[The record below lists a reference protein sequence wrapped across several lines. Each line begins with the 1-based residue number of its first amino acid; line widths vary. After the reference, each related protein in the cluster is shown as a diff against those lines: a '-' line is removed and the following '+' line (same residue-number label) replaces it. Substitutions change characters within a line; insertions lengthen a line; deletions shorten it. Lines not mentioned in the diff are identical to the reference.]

1 MDDYSNSD
9 KISKNI
15 GQMIL
20 PVLFVFFCLSNFI
33 GYKGQLSEF
42 DTTFGL
48 RKLTY
53 TIAMN
58 FRFFVMK
65 DNFFNEVYTRDH
77 KWLSHINDL
86 SLDDYQNVTPLTTE
100 DLQRIQTNL
109 DGFEAELKKL
119 GIKFYVIMPPNK
131 NTIYPEYLAP
141 EIPVIGN
148 TSRLSQLLDYQLENG
163 SVKVIDVRDRLN
175 DVKLEELVY
184 YETDT
189 HWNPRGAYEGYR
201 TLIEA
206 IQQDFPDILPVAL
219 EDCEI
224 TEAQQLQGDL
234 SKMSGWLEAYSTYDA
249 ILPLFSKDGAV
260 KKEIIDDVQYAY
272 YENDSPELP
281 KAIIYRDSFFTVM
294 QPFLVQNFDELID
307 IWTYKVDLDLIERE
321 KPDIVIFLMTERIIQ
336 RLVWFP
342 N

>member
-1 MDDYSNSD
+1 
-9 KISKNI
+9 
-15 GQMIL
+15 
-20 PVLFVFFCLSNFI
+20 
-33 GYKGQLSEF
+33 
-42 DTTFGL
+42 
-48 RKLTY
+48 
-53 TIAMN
+53 
-58 FRFFVMK
+58 MK

-307 IWTYKVDLDLIERE
+307 IWTYKVDLELIERE
-321 KPDIVIFLMTERIIQ
+321 KPDIVILLMTERIIQ
-336 RLVWFP
+336 RLIWFP